1 MTRHLR
7 FALTAIAAISIG
19 FASATIALGQVAAPA
34 SPGYGPL
41 TAPFHTPPVVAPT
54 PSPGVMTPTPTPG
67 PGYPTPYP
75 PFGYPRSRYRY
86 PPIWI
91 NPPIFVGPTF
101 PVGYPVPVP
110 YPVPVQAPEVWGNGF
125 DAGRAAGMVPPA
137 PARRLVRPVTVR
149 RGRAEERLTV
159 GDRLFRAGSL
169 NRAEER
175 YEQAGSADP
184 TSAEPAV
191 RLAQVALARG
201 DYGDAAN
208 RLREAQV
215 IDPDYLPTAK
225 DVQNLFGD
233 PKDFAQV
240 LADLEA
246 HIQANPNDR
255 DARLVLGA
263 ELYFTGRTP
272 EAAVVFRALADRKPD
287 ATLAAFLEA
296 SLAQP

>member
-1 MTRHLR
+1 MIRHPQLVTS
-7 FALTAIAAISIG
+7 ALLAALIAVAPRTPSMG
-19 FASATIALGQVAAPA
+19 QAS
-34 SPGYGPL
+34 SPGNRPL
-41 TAPFHTPPVVAPT
+41 TPPFNTPPVVAPT
-54 PSPGVMTPTPTPG
+54 PSPGVVTPSPSPGPG

-75 PFGYPRSRYRY
+75 PIGYPRPRYRY

-91 NPPIFVGPTF
+91 NPPIFVGPTV

-110 YPVPVQAPEVWGNGF
+110 YPLPVEVPEVWGGGF
-125 DAGRAAGMVPPA
+125 DAGRGAVMVPPA

-149 RGRAEERLTV
+149 RRRAEERLLV

-169 NRAEER
+169 NRAVER

-191 RLAQVALARG
+191 RLAQVAIARG

-225 DVQNLFGD
+225 DIQNLFGD

-246 HIQANPNDR
+246 HIRANPNDR

-272 EAAVVFRALADRKPD
+272 EAAIVFRALADRKPD
-287 ATLAAFLEA
+287 ATLAAFLDA
-296 SLAQP
+296 SRADP